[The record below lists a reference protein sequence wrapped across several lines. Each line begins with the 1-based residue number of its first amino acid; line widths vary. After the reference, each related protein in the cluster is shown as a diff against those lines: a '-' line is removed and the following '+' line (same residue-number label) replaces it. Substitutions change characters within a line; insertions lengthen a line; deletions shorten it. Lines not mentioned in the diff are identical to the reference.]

1 MRKPRWFSRHAQ
13 AERRGGY
20 RLGKGALAM
29 MKKFALLSL
38 LAVVWLVTSAQTLD
52 GLLEQAENKLIK
64 LLALTGQLPKAQGG
78 IAERINGGL
87 TQLLANPMPVPQQ
100 PSEWCVFRWLTAR
113 QRFKKQ
119 LTLPPMALLSPPM
132 PANLFWLLRSVS
144 ISRFTFA
151 VAANSK
157 RIYAQ
162 SKHRSRRQQW
172 HYSYG

>member
-1 MRKPRWFSRHAQ
+1 
-13 AERRGGY
+13 
-20 RLGKGALAM
+20 M

-100 PSEWCVFRWLTAR
+100 PSDVVCVPLVDCSPTI
-113 QRFKKQ
+113 KKQ

-157 RIYAQ
+157 QYLRT
-162 SKHRSRRQQW
+162 K
-172 HYSYG
+172 